1 MLGPIIA
8 AIIIII
14 LIIYAA
20 FPFLETKGFKGWANI
35 ALTSLI
41 LFTVIV
47 TLFVVLGHRK
57 GQNITFK
64 SIPAIAEET
73 ATRQE
78 ALEQKQQ
85 KQEQP
90 AKTQENQEEEQ
101 EEEES
106 QQSQANQSAS
116 SKPQQEVDYDS
127 MTDEDVSL
135 LIAKEYLEAEE
146 YYKNQ
151 GDSDYQQKA
160 AQQIIDKYNLT
171 EEDWQTFLENAA
183 MYDSFNQAKKEMKK

>member
-1 MLGPIIA
+1 MLGPILA
-8 AIIIII
+8 AIVIII

-41 LFTVIV
+41 LFTLIV

-78 ALEQKQQ
+78 AQEQKQQ
-85 KQEQP
+85 KQEQ
-90 AKTQENQEEEQ
+90 AVQNQEKQEVAK
-101 EEEES
+101 EEEKP
-106 QQSQANQSAS
+106 SAS
-116 SKPQQEVDYDS
+116 QQEVDYDDIS
-127 MTDEDVSL
+127 EEEVAL

-160 AQQIIDKYNLT
+160 ARQIIDKYELT

-183 MYDSFNQAKKEMKK
+183 KYDSFNQAKKEMNK

>member
-1 MLGPIIA
+1 MLGPILA

-90 AKTQENQEEEQ
+90 AKTQENQEEVK
-101 EEEES
+101 EEET
-106 QQSQANQSAS
+106 SAS
-116 SKPQQEVDYDS
+116 QQEVDY
-127 MTDEDVSL
+127 EDISEEEVAL

-160 AQQIIDKYNLT
+160 AQQIIDKYELT

-183 MYDSFNQAKKEMKK
+183 KYDSFNQAKKEMNK

>member
-78 ALEQKQQ
+78 ALEQKTRPQSQPIQNQ
-85 KQEQP
+85 KE
-90 AKTQENQEEEQ
+90 AQ

-183 MYDSFNQAKKEMKK
+183 MYDSFNQAKKEMNK